1 MDPFND
7 VQDDCWSQIHNLED
21 FIRKTKYITEDAKT
35 DFQYSYQDLNET
47 LQDLSQA
54 VTVSEANPEKFQLN
68 PTDITNRKQVL

>member
-35 DFQYSYQDLNET
+35 DFQCIRIKILMKHYKIYHK
-47 LQDLSQA
+47 
-54 VTVSEANPEKFQLN
+54 P
-68 PTDITNRKQVL
+68 